1 MIIRSQTRVRALAI
15 PRRCSGAALAAI
27 STLRQRPRRRQVQK
41 RVRRQG
47 SLALRLAVL
56 LTRNLAIPPPHH
68 LGQRLLH
75 RQLRLPHS
83 RLEVLPRHQLVLP
96 LRMLS
101 VLVLA
106 ILAASSGPTPDNKEV
121 DCLDKSKDSSH
132 SQLQQRQPLVAS
144 LRQPAISLET
154 WQQPLVAVSLA
165 ISLPAPDHQ
174 PFKVLISH
182 QKPQTMPLQLLRP
195 LKHQNHSSTSAK
207 PHPPPLHPYLAIRHH
222 QIKLH
227 LPSSLSQVQP
237 PPTLP
242 LSNRHSL
249 FQLRMQQLQVLLV
262 QLQRQRP
269 LLQVCQPRFWE
280 SARPQHHSLLQRML
294 SAVAACSNLNLLQA
308 PRQTLEAPQQQQ
320 LLVSLRQVYSK
331 A

>member
-1 MIIRSQTRVRALAI
+1 
-15 PRRCSGAALAAI
+15 
-27 STLRQRPRRRQVQK
+27 
-41 RVRRQG
+41 
-47 SLALRLAVL
+47 
-56 LTRNLAIPPPHH
+56 
-68 LGQRLLH
+68 
-75 RQLRLPHS
+75 
-83 RLEVLPRHQLVLP
+83 
-96 LRMLS
+96 MLS

-121 DCLDKSKDSSH
+121 GCLDKSKDSSH
-132 SQLQQRQPLVAS
+132 SQLQQCQPLVAS

-165 ISLPAPDHQ
+165 ISLLAPDHQ

-195 LKHQNHSSTSAK
+195 LKRQNHSSTSAN
-207 PHPPPLHPYLAIRHH
+207 PHPPPLHPLLLHPYLAIRHH

-242 LSNRHSL
+242 RSNRHSL
-249 FQLRMQQLQVLLV
+249 FQLRLQQPQVLLV

-269 LLQVCQPRFWE
+269 LLQVCQHRFWE
-280 SARPQHHSLLQRML
+280 LARPQHHSLLQRML

-308 PRQTLEAPQQQQ
+308 PRQALEAPQQQQ